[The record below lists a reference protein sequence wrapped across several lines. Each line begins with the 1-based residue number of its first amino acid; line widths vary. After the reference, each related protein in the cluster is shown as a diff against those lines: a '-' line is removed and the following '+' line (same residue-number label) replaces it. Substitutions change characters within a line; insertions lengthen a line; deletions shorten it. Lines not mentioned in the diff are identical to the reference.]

1 MVTFHNFRFLQDE
14 QQKQMKIFDIQ
25 EYDKILEL
33 AKLYSLHIQTENG
46 CIVLNKT
53 RFVAFDLFTKLKLTQ
68 ALLFQ

>member
-1 MVTFHNFRFLQDE
+1 
-14 QQKQMKIFDIQ
+14 MKIFDIQ

-53 RFVAFDLFTKLKLTQ
+53 RFVAFDLLPKLKLTQ
-68 ALLFQ
+68 TLLFQ

>member
-1 MVTFHNFRFLQDE
+1 MNKSLHVAYHFHKSTRFLQDD

-53 RFVAFDLFTKLKLTQ
+53 R
-68 ALLFQ
+68 